1 MEDWLK
7 CQISPPCYI
16 SSKPNQILIVY
27 EYGSLQV
34 CINIGYAYKTNIGY
48 ACKTNIGYAYKT
60 NIGYARKTNIVQ
72 TLQSKKCFLL
82 ING

>member
-1 MEDWLK
+1 MNMVLFR
-7 CQISPPCYI
+7 
-16 SSKPNQILIVY
+16 
-27 EYGSLQV
+27 
-34 CINIGYAYKTNIGY
+34 YAYKTNIGY
-48 ACKTNIGYAYKT
+48 AYKTNIGYAYKT